1 MRQKYNSYKG
11 EITPAVENVIDRD
24 LHGCQTKREIAYW
37 YYRIFCKSRKSI
49 SVSDNRLPWRYASKS
64 DNRHF
69 SEPRTCKHYA
79 RNAIAILKSNE
90 TPIVHSDRG
99 YHCRWLE
106 WIQIVEDANLSK
118 QNCFMDIIG
127 INLVLKHLSGR
138 QTVICIGIVKSES
151 NQRLEDLVLS
161 IIEGVWA

>member
-1 MRQKYNSYKG
+1 MLFLN
-11 EITPAVENVIDRD
+11 
-24 LHGCQTKREIAYW
+24 QTKHQLY
-37 YYRIFCKSRKSI
+37 
-49 SVSDNRLPWRYASKS
+49 
-64 DNRHF
+64 
-69 SEPRTCKHYA
+69 
-79 RNAIAILKSNE
+79 ILTE
-90 TPIVHSDRG
+90 DTI
-99 YHCRWLE
+99 CRWLE

-138 QTVICIGIVKSES
+138 QTVICIGIVKIES